1 MEQFDFLAYDFKRN
15 LILVGPQWIGKTTI
29 AEKLLKKFLAAQE
42 VPNPYEVYSVT
53 DGRFKQM
60 IQDRSLRLR
69 PADEWTVDLKYYPL
83 EMMIRSKLML
93 FDDLGASDATPP
105 YLRQLTF
112 ILDERIK
119 KQLTTIFTTNLTIK
133 EIEAQLD
140 ARVASRITQNADVI
154 QMLWDDLR
162 KKSARVFEY
171 KLKKEEK

>member
-1 MEQFDFLAYDFKRN
+1 
-15 LILVGPQWIGKTTI
+15 
-29 AEKLLKKFLAAQE
+29 
-42 VPNPYEVYSVT
+42 
-53 DGRFKQM
+53 M
-60 IQDRSLRLR
+60 IQDRSLKLR

-154 QMLWDDLR
+154 QML
-162 KKSARVFEY
+162 
-171 KLKKEEK
+171 